1 MYTTQETICALATP
15 SGSGAIGIVRLSG
28 PQAYQ
33 IANKLFNGKDLTQQ
47 ASHTIHFGTIRE
59 EDKIIDEVL
68 VSLFKG
74 PNSYTGED
82 SVEISCHGSS
92 FILGKVIA
100 LCLKNGARFAKA
112 GEFTQRAFVNGKLD
126 LAQAEAVAD
135 LIASES
141 ESAHELAMNQMRGG
155 FSDKIKALRD
165 ELIHFASLIELE
177 LDFSEEDV
185 EFADRDDLK
194 DLVGRLT
201 VVLYNLVQSFSAG
214 NVLKNGVPIAI
225 VGEPNVGKSTLLNAI
240 LNEERAIVSDIAGT
254 TRDAIEDEVNLGGI
268 IFRFI
273 DTAGIRETTDVV
285 ENIGITKTYQKV
297 DQATVILYLVDAK
310 KSTKAE
316 IQKTV
321 ASINDRIANTN
332 KRLIVVANKLED
344 ELNDQKEV
352 PAAILDKFEGLED
365 VHYLS
370 ALQKTNVEELCA
382 HLVGLVKNNILSN
395 SDVTVSN
402 YRHYEALS
410 KAYEALI
417 KVTEGLEVNIT
428 GDFLA
433 MDIRQSLHY
442 LGEITG
448 EITTDDL
455 LGNIFS
461 KFCIGK

>member
-1 MYTTQETICALATP
+1 MFTTDDTICALATP
-15 SGSGAIGIVRLSG
+15 SGSGAIGIIRISG
-28 PQAYQ
+28 SKALE
-33 IANKLFNGKDLTQQ
+33 IANSLFYGKNLDEQN
-47 ASHTIHFGTIRE
+47 SHTIHFGTVRDE
-59 EDKIIDEVL
+59 GKIIDEVL

-74 PNSYTGED
+74 NNSYTGED

-92 FILGKVIA
+92 FILSKVLT
-100 LCLKNGARFAKA
+100 LCIKEGARLAKA

-141 ESAHELAMNQMRGG
+141 ESAHQLAMQQMRGG
-155 FSDKIKALRD
+155 FSEKIKTLRD

-177 LDFSEEDV
+177 LDFGEEDV

-194 DLVGRLT
+194 NLVNHLT
-201 VVLYNLVQSFSAG
+201 KVLYDLIQSFSAG
-214 NVLKNGVPIAI
+214 NVIKNGVPIAI

-240 LNEERAIVSDIAGT
+240 LNEDKAIVSEIAGT

-273 DTAGIRETTDVV
+273 DTAGIRETSDVI

-321 ASINDRIANTN
+321 QDIQKRIEGKN
-332 KRLIVVANKLED
+332 KRLLVVANKLED
-344 ELNDQKEV
+344 ELALTSPL
-352 PAAILDKFEGLED
+352 PAEITSKFEGIEA

-370 ALQKTNVEELCA
+370 ALKKTNVEELCS
-382 HLVGLVKNNILSN
+382 HLVEMVKSNIISN

-402 YRHYEALS
+402 IRHYEALT
-410 KAYEALI
+410 KAYEALL
-417 KVTEGLEVNIT
+417 KVTEGLDVNIT

-448 EITTDDL
+448 EITSDDI

>member
-1 MYTTQETICALATP
+1 MFTTDDTICALATP
-15 SGSGAIGIVRLSG
+15 SGSGALGIIRLSG
-28 PQAYQ
+28 KNS
-33 IANKLFNGKDLTQQ
+33 ISIVDELFYGKNLKEQ
-47 ASHTIHFGTIRE
+47 ASHSIHFGTIRE
-59 EDKIIDEVL
+59 NGKIIDEVL

-74 PNSYTGED
+74 NNSYTGEE

-92 FILGKVIA
+92 YILSKVLT
-100 LCLKNGARFAKA
+100 LCIKKGARLAKA

-141 ESAHELAMNQMRGG
+141 ESAHQLAMQQMRGG
-155 FSDKIKALRD
+155 FSEKIKTLRD

-177 LDFSEEDV
+177 LDFGEEDV

-194 DLVGRLT
+194 MLVSNLIK
-201 VVLYNLVQSFSAG
+201 VLYDLIQSFSSG
-214 NVLKNGVPIAI
+214 NVIKNGVPIAI

-240 LNEERAIVSDIAGT
+240 LNEDRAIVSEIAGT

-273 DTAGIRETTDVV
+273 DTAGIRETTDIV

-310 KSTKAE
+310 KSTKEE

-321 ASINDRIANTN
+321 KAIQSRIEGKN
-332 KRLIVVANKLED
+332 KKLLLVANKLED
-344 ELNDQKEV
+344 ELALSSPLSTE
-352 PAAILDKFEGLED
+352 ITSKFEGIEA

-370 ALQKTNVEELCA
+370 ALKKTNVEELCQ
-382 HLVGLVKNNILSN
+382 HLVKMVKNNIISN

-402 YRHYEALS
+402 IRHYEALS
-410 KAYEALI
+410 KAYEALL
-417 KVTEGLEVNIT
+417 KVTEGLEINIT

-448 EITTDDL
+448 EITSDDL